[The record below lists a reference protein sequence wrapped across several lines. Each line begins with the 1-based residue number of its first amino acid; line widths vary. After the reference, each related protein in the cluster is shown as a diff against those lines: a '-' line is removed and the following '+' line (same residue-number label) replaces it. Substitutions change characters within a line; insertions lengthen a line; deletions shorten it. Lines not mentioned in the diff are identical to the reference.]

1 MCEKKQK
8 MCGGRSH
15 STLTNIFCFLSCRF
29 SLLSNR
35 SRGLMENLGLI
46 FLNIKKPASLKAS
59 GLIKM
64 VRKER
69 LELSRRE
76 ALEPKSSA
84 STNSATFARVFPG
97 PRL

>member
-1 MCEKKQK
+1 
-8 MCGGRSH
+8 
-15 STLTNIFCFLSCRF
+15 
-29 SLLSNR
+29 
-35 SRGLMENLGLI
+35 MENLGLI